1 MYQAAMTQSPAEQT
15 LATFLKRWRG
25 ERSVSEVA
33 REAGFSVHSIWSKLE
48 HGQPPSLETLIL
60 LSQYTG
66 KGIEELAAKAGMRVQ
81 RSASDPDRA
90 ARIAAMEQAIPLTA
104 AIIDLLGELTP
115 AEVDTLLTIAEGLKK
130 GRKDE

>member
-1 MYQAAMTQSPAEQT
+1 MYQADMSQGQSEHT
-15 LATFLKRWRG
+15 LAGFLKRWRG
-25 ERSVSEVA
+25 QRSISEVA

-48 HGQPPSLETLIL
+48 RGQPPSLETLIL

-66 KGIEELAAKAGMRVQ
+66 RDIEDLAEKAGMRVQ

-104 AIIDLLGELTP
+104 AVIDLLGELSP
-115 AEVDTLLTIAEGLKK
+115 SEVDTLLTIAEGLKR